1 MNSFMTTG
9 TSAPKMKQL
18 FTDTLSRYDEK
29 IASGEAGISSKN
41 LRARA
46 LMGPIEGEML
56 VASGKYN
63 EAAVRDTC
71 EGSRLMLQYNGK
83 EDFLRNCAFSGLL
96 DAARIK
102 GGCFRDMPP
111 EATSAVINTALQY
124 ARGSSLL
131 LHRGEKDHCCRF

>member
-1 MNSFMTTG
+1 MLNNEFVYDNWNICTKDEATF
-9 TSAPKMKQL
+9 A
-18 FTDTLSRYDEK
+18 DTLSDMTK
-29 IASGEAGISSKN
+29 NSVWEAGISSKN

-102 GGCFRDMPP
+102 GGCFQRH
-111 EATSAVINTALQY
+111 A
-124 ARGSSLL
+124 ARGYERSSQY
-131 LHRGEKDHCCRF
+131 RTAVCEGFEPAAP